1 VEPVAPAGRAEPL
14 LRQLSVV
21 GIWLL
26 VVNGMIGAGIFGVP
40 ADVARL
46 AGAYSPLVFVLCG
59 LLIAP
64 VMLSFAEVASY
75 FRGTGGPML
84 YVRTAFGAH
93 AGFQAG
99 WVFYVARITAAAA
112 NINLLVSSAAYFW
125 AGLGQGGPRMLLL
138 LGICVGLAWVNV
150 VGARQAMRS
159 LGTLTV
165 LKFLPLLMLIAIGAW
180 QLLALDSRPATLSA
194 PGSAGFGT
202 AMLIAIYAFVGFES
216 ALVPAGEAKSP
227 ARDMPRA
234 WFWGLAVVTALY
246 VLLQYISIAL
256 LPGLEGT
263 DRPLV
268 DVAAVLMGPV
278 GAMLMMGGV
287 VASVGGNIAGSMF
300 STPRI
305 SYALARDGLL
315 PAWLGHV
322 HERHRTPDHSVIFYA
337 TLMFVLAVLGSFVW
351 LAAMSV
357 VARLFI
363 YLTCIGAVPR
373 LRREFGDAQ
382 DALRAPGGYL
392 VPVLAALACLI
403 LLAQVRLQGLLVMA
417 ALMAL
422 GALLYYSHSRRAG
435 KAA

>member
-1 VEPVAPAGRAEPL
+1 MLDRAEPL
-14 LRQLSVV
+14 LRQLSAV

-46 AGAYSPLVFVLCG
+46 AGAYSPLVFVACG
-59 LLIAP
+59 LLMAP

-84 YVRTAFGAH
+84 YARTAFGPH

-99 WVFYVARITAAAA
+99 WVFYAARITAAAA

-125 AGLGQGGPRMLLL
+125 AGAGQGGPRMLLL
-138 LGICVGLAWVNV
+138 AAICAALAWVNV

-165 LKFLPLLMLIAIGAW
+165 LKFLPLLLLIAAGAW
-180 QLLALDSRPATLSA
+180 QLATLDTRSA
-194 PGSAGFGT
+194 AAPPLESAGLGA

-216 ALVPAGEAKSP
+216 ALVPAGEMRNP

-234 WFWGLAVVTALY
+234 LFWGLAVVTALY
-246 VLLQYISIAL
+246 ALVQAISLAV
-256 LPGLEGT
+256 LPGLEST

-268 DVAAVLMGPV
+268 DVAAMLMGPA
-278 GAMLMMGGV
+278 GAMILMAGV
-287 VASVGGNIAGSMF
+287 LASVGGNIAGSMF

-305 SYALARDGLL
+305 SYALAREGLL

-322 HERHRTPDHSVIFYA
+322 HERYRTPDHSVIFYA
-337 TLMFVLAVLGSFVW
+337 VLMFVLAALGSFVW

-363 YLTCIGAVPR
+363 YLICIGAMPR
-373 LRREFGDAQ
+373 LRREFGKAP

-392 VPVLAALACLI
+392 VPVLAVLACLV
-403 LLAQVRLQGLLVMA
+403 LLAQVRLEGLLVMA

-422 GALLYYSHSRRAG
+422 GALLYYTYSRRKTKPA
-435 KAA
+435 